1 MNALLCEIK
10 TKYKGEELK
19 TIYFGGG
26 TPTLLEAEELK
37 EILDLFNFSSETEI
51 TIEANPETI
60 TLDKLIKIKEAGF
73 NRISLGIQSF
83 DNNLLK
89 EIGRNHTED
98 TIYCAIENIKKAG
111 FSNISIDLIYGLPN
125 QTMALWKSDLEKAV
139 CLDVQHISS
148 YGLKIEDDSFFG
160 KNIPKN
166 LPDDEMQAAMFTEL
180 CKHLKENNF
189 SHYEIS
195 NFAKSGYESNHNCA
209 YWKNKN
215 YYGFGLN
222 ASGYE
227 ENIRYKN
234 LCNFEEYIK
243 TPTKHEEEEI
253 LSQTETME
261 NEIFLA
267 LRLKSGINL
276 TDFNNKFNINFEEK
290 YKEIIDKYSKLKLL
304 KIENNRCY
312 LTENGMLF
320 SNEIM
325 SEFIN

>member
-1 MNALLCEIK
+1 MEI
-10 TKYKGEELK
+10 
-19 TIYFGGG
+19 
-26 TPTLLEAEELK
+26 
-37 EILDLFNFSSETEI
+37 
-51 TIEANPETI
+51 
-60 TLDKLIKIKEAGF
+60 
-73 NRISLGIQSF
+73 
-83 DNNLLK
+83 
-89 EIGRNHTED
+89 
-98 TIYCAIENIKKAG
+98 
-111 FSNISIDLIYGLPN
+111 
-125 QTMALWKSDLEKAV
+125 
-139 CLDVQHISS
+139 
-148 YGLKIEDDSFFG
+148 
-160 KNIPKN
+160 KN

-234 LCNFEEYIK
+234 LCSFEEYIK
-243 TPTKHEEEEI
+243 TPTKHEEEDI

-276 TDFNNKFNINFEEK
+276 TDFNNKFNINFEEE